1 MSTIHTAKLN
11 PDSCIACTIC
21 LVHCP
26 VAKATPNFLGPR
38 MVGPAYERFRLL
50 GLGEEKSLHYCSNC
64 KNCDIAC
71 PHDVPISAFNMRAR
85 AAQAARVKPLFRDW
99 ILGHG
104 ETLAKLLHYVPAF
117 CKNLGMLNP
126 LTRKLLS
133 CIGISSEAPLPVFAS
148 KSFRTLFRQRV
159 ASPTKT
165 GQDPAR
171 QVVFF
176 PGCYIDI
183 YDPRTGLDMVWLLEK
198 AGYTVIVPDS
208 FLCCGLPMVANGF
221 WGDAHANAQRNIQ
234 TLHHYAEQNIPVVTG
249 CPSCALMFNAD
260 IPEYFPNIAETLQKS
275 SPQSSLPSISDAQS
289 FLWNCVSTGD
299 LLLKPAPK
307 ALKVI
312 YHAPCHLRAQ
322 GIGLPG
328 LALLQ
333 ALPNVTALNANAGC
347 CGISGSYGFK
357 KEKYAIGMD
366 VGEELFAVL
375 RTSNADYAASEC
387 GTCRL
392 QMRHGSQINS
402 LHPVSIVREVLEV

>member
-1 MSTIHTAKLN
+1 MSSIHTAKLN
-11 PDSCIACTIC
+11 PDRCIACTIC

-50 GLGEEKSLHYCSNC
+50 GLGEEQSLHYCSNC

-85 AAQAARVKPLFRDW
+85 AAEASRVRPPFRDW

-104 ETLAKLLHYVPAF
+104 EKLANMLHYVPSF

-126 LTRKLLS
+126 LTRKVLS
-133 CIGISSEAPLPVFAS
+133 CLGISPKAPLPAFAP
-148 KSFRTLFRQRV
+148 KSFRTLFKQRGGSS
-159 ASPTKT
+159 SPSK
-165 GQDPAR
+165 DPAR

-183 YDPRTGLDMVWLLEK
+183 YDPRSGLDMVWLLEK

-208 FLCCGLPMVANGF
+208 FVCCGLPMVANGF
-221 WGDAHANAQRNIQ
+221 WDDAHANARRNLKS
-234 TLHHYAEQNIPVVTG
+234 LHDYAEQNIPVITG

-260 IPEYFPNIAETLQKS
+260 IPEYFPDIASELGQGEGNA
-275 SPQSSLPSISDAQS
+275 SLPAISDAQS
-289 FLWNCVSTGD
+289 FLWNCVNTGE
-299 LLLKPAPK
+299 LHLEAATK
-307 ALKVI
+307 ALTVI

-322 GIGLPG
+322 GTGLPG
-328 LALLQ
+328 LDLLQ
-333 ALPNVTALNANAGC
+333 ALPNVTAVNAHAGC

-357 KEKYAIGMD
+357 KEKYAIGME
-366 VGEELFAVL
+366 VGAELFAAL
-375 RTSNADYAASEC
+375 RASKADYAVSEC

-392 QMRHGSQINS
+392 QMHHGSGMTS
-402 LHPVSIVREVLEV
+402 LHPVSIVREAFQA